1 MELVFS
7 GEVWFWRGPAPFHF
21 VTVPLEYSA
30 DIRAIAGAV
39 TYGWGMIPCEVT
51 VGTTTFETALWPKN
65 ETYIVGLKKAV
76 RDRERIA
83 IDDDITVVL
92 RIGDF

>member
-7 GEVWFWRGPAPFHF
+7 GEVWFWRGPPPFHF
-21 VTVPLEYSA
+21 VTVPLEYGA
-30 DIRAIAGAV
+30 DIRAIAGEV
-39 TYGWGMIPCEVT
+39 TYGWGMNPCEVT

>member
-1 MELVFS
+1 M
-7 GEVWFWRGPAPFHF
+7 
-21 VTVPLEYSA
+21 TVPLEYGA
-30 DIRAIAGAV
+30 DIRAIAGEV

>member
-1 MELVFS
+1 VKVVFS

-21 VTVPLEYSA
+21 VTVPPEHSA
-30 DIRAIAGAV
+30 DIRAIAVAV

-51 VGTTTFETALWPKN
+51 VGVTTFETALWPKN

-76 RDRERIA
+76 RDSESIA

>member
-1 MELVFS
+1 VELVFS
-7 GEVWFWRGPAPFHF
+7 GEVWFWRGPPPFHF
-21 VTVPLEYSA
+21 VTVPLEYGA
-30 DIRAIAGAV
+30 DIRAIAGEV

-65 ETYIVGLKKAV
+65 ETYILGLKKVV
-76 RDRERIA
+76 RDRESIA

>member
-7 GEVWFWRGPAPFHF
+7 GEVWFWRGPPPFHF
-21 VTVPLEYSA
+21 VTVPLEYGA
-30 DIRAIAGAV
+30 DIRAIAGEV